1 MQESGHP
8 IYFHQKKEFKE
19 KNFDIFFFQKL
30 FKDHFFM
37 KTFANWAQ
45 IVRGEKVHLDN
56 IAFNYLVLT
65 SKKKEGFLRGKNEKK
80 MRF

>member
-1 MQESGHP
+1 
-8 IYFHQKKEFKE
+8 
-19 KNFDIFFFQKL
+19 
-30 FKDHFFM
+30 M

-65 SKKKEGFLRGKNEKK
+65 SKKKEGFLRGKNEKNEILMPNQPPRSDHWSEK
-80 MRF
+80 DQTILCGYLRTHTTYL